1 MKFKTIYILFNA
13 VILLSFGF
21 IFLMPL
27 LLLGSDYFSLFVSKN
42 WIAGALFLL
51 TLIIINGY
59 FLWNWKLFHL
69 LETEDWRGLINLL
82 ENRVYEKGLRRR
94 A

>member
-27 LLLGSDYFSLFVSKN
+27 LLLGSDYFALFVPERR
-42 WIAGALFLL
+42 GDV
-51 TLIIINGY
+51 
-59 FLWNWKLFHL
+59 
-69 LETEDWRGLINLL
+69 LETKSGSVLGNPHS
-82 ENRVYEKGLRRR
+82 
-94 A
+94 

>member
-27 LLLGSDYFSLFVSKN
+27 FLLGTDYFALFLSKN
-42 WIAGALFLL
+42 WIAGVLFLL

-59 FLWNWKLFHL
+59 FLFWK
-69 LETEDWRGLINLL
+69 TKTGAD
-82 ENRVYEKGLRRR
+82 
-94 A
+94 